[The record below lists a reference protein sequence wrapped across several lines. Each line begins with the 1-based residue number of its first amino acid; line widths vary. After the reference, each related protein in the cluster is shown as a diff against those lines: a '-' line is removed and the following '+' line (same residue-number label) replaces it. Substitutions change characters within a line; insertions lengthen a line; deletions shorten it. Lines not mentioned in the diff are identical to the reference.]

1 MQIIFDTLEAQGR
14 TQRWLA
20 RQLGIHWTHLTHYK
34 NGTRKPSEEIVRRS
48 AELLGLPES
57 VVLQPAPVFPEGN
70 EANDDAA

>member
-1 MQIIFDTLEAQGR
+1 MDVIFETLESQGR

-34 NGTRKPSEEIVRRS
+34 NGSRKAPEAVIRRS

-57 VVLQPAPVFPEGN
+57 LVLPTT
-70 EANDDAA
+70 NDTNAERETADAA

>member
-1 MQIIFDTLEAQGR
+1 MEIIFETLEAQGR

-34 NGTRKPSEEIVRRS
+34 NGSRVAPEWVVTRS

-57 VVLQPAPVFPEGN
+57 VIARSTSTN
-70 EANDDAA
+70 EVADVA

>member
-1 MQIIFDTLEAQGR
+1 MDVIFETLESQGR

-34 NGTRKPSEEIVRRS
+34 NGSRKAPEAIIRRS

-57 VVLQPAPVFPEGN
+57 LVLPVPAVGSPER
-70 EANDDAA
+70 ETADAA